1 MLASNIPPIPSTSP
15 ETDRYLFSLLIDIIP
30 STIATIPNIIPMTI
44 KANTHSI
51 TANAID
57 AIPNPK
63 ESLEINSLFIT

>member
-1 MLASNIPPIPSTSP
+1 MLASSIPPIPNTSP
-15 ETDRYLFSLLIDIIP
+15 VIDRYLFSLLIDIIP
-30 STIATIPNIIPMTI
+30 SVIATIPNIIPTVI
-44 KANTHSI
+44 KANTHST